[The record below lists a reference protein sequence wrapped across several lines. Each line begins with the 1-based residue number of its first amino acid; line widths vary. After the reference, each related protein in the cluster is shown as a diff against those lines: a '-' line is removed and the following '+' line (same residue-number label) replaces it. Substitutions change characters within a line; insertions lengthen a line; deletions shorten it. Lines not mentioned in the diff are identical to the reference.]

1 MSHIVK
7 RKGKKEAYESK
18 KVYASVYAA
27 LLSIRVHPG
36 EAELVADQVTKE
48 VNAWVTGRKEVTSHE
63 IFLQVVE
70 SLKPINPDAAYMYG
84 THRDIN

>member
-7 RKGKKEAYESK
+7 RAGHKEAYESR

-27 LLSIRVHPG
+27 LLSVRVQVG
-36 EAELVADQVTKE
+36 EAEVVADHVTKE
-48 VNAWVTGRKEVTSHE
+48 VNAWITSRKEVTSHE
-63 IFLQVVE
+63 ICLQIHE
-70 SLKPINPDAAYMYG
+70 RLKSINPDAAYMYG